1 MSLSFAFA
9 IDDLYHDVVM
19 NPERW
24 GDEACAEWLEG
35 VAVDTTSVD
44 RATARS
50 LRRAV
55 RIAGKLRGFWTSPDA
70 DRYRHE
76 QSWETRVD
84 LAVGIPA
91 WRPGLE
97 IAEAD
102 LANSPSQDGFDEVRR
117 RFRVVNG
124 TTWMEGIDFE
134 TFIGGSAEADDGYAG
149 SG

>member
-1 MSLSFAFA
+1 MSLAFAFA
-9 IDDLYHDVVM
+9 IDDLYKDVVM

-24 GDEACAEWLEG
+24 GDDAYGEWLDG
-35 VAVDTTSVD
+35 VAVDAAAVD
-44 RATARS
+44 RPTARS

-55 RIAGKLRGFWTSPDA
+55 RIAGKLQRFWSSPDA
-70 DRYRHE
+70 DRYRDE
-76 QSWETRVD
+76 ASWEARVD

-102 LANSPSQDGFDEVRR
+102 FAGAPSQEGFDEVRR
-117 RFRVVNG
+117 RFRIVNG
-124 TTWMEGIDFE
+124 TTWMEGMDYDAFVA
-134 TFIGGSAEADDGYAG
+134 GDGDAA

>member
-1 MSLSFAFA
+1 MSLSFAVA

-35 VAVDTTSVD
+35 VAVDTASVD

-55 RIAGKLRGFWTSPDA
+55 RIAGKLQRFWTSPDA
-70 DRYRHE
+70 DRYRDE

-102 LANSPSQDGFDEVRR
+102 FANSPTQEGFDEVRR

-124 TTWMEGIDFE
+124 TTWMEGIDY
-134 TFIGGSAEADDGYAG
+134 EALIDGNG
-149 SG
+149 DVVNG

>member
-35 VAVDTTSVD
+35 VAVDTASVD

-55 RIAGKLRGFWTSPDA
+55 RIAGKLQTFWTSPDA
-70 DRYRHE
+70 DRYRDE

-102 LANSPSQDGFDEVRR
+102 FANSPTQEGFDEVRR

-124 TTWMEGIDFE
+124 TTWMEGIDY
-134 TFIGGSAEADDGYAG
+134 EALMDGNG
-149 SG
+149 DVVNG

>member
-9 IDDLYHDVVM
+9 VDDLYQDVVM

-24 GDEACAEWLEG
+24 GDDAYAEWLEG
-35 VAVDTTSVD
+35 VAVDAASVD
-44 RATARS
+44 RVTARS

-55 RIAGKLRGFWTSPDA
+55 RIAGKLQKFWSSPDA
-70 DRYRHE
+70 DRYRDE
-76 QSWETRVD
+76 RSWETRVD

-97 IAEAD
+97 IAETVFAM
-102 LANSPSQDGFDEVRR
+102 SPSQEGFEEVRR

-134 TFIGGSAEADDGYAG
+134 TYIGVSADADDGYSG
-149 SG
+149 SR